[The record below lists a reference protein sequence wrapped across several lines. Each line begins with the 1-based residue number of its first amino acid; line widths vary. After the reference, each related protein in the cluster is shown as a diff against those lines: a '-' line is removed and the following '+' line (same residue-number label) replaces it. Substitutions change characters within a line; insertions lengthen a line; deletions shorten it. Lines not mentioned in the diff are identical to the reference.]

1 MEFTSTKE
9 KVFYILV
16 IALTVSINLVGII
29 AGKYIGINLGFL
41 RNLIIWIAVLI
52 IAYIGKLFFWFVLH
66 RKFQLSFIYPFLSL
80 SYFFSLI
87 LGKVLFQ
94 EAITIQKII
103 GTIIIAS
110 GIFIIMMSGKKLE
123 SV

>member
-1 MEFTSTKE
+1 MKFKNTKE
-9 KVFYILV
+9 KFFYGLV
-16 IALTVSINLVGII
+16 IILTVSINLVGII
-29 AGKYIGINLGFL
+29 AGKYIGMNLGL
-41 RNLIIWIAVLI
+41 IRNLIFWIAVLI
-52 IAYIGKLFFWFVLH
+52 VAYIVKFFFWFILH

-94 EAITIQKII
+94 EAITTQKII

-123 SV
+123 ST